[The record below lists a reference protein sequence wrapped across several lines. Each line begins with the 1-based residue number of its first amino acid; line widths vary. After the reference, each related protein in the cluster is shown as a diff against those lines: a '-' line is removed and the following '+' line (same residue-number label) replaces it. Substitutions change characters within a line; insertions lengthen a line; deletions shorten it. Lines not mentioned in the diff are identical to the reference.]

1 MIDWMESKSVD
12 SEAYIRS
19 LYCCTGY
26 IMWSMVDWI
35 GSYSQNSEANT
46 CALYISLASALDQS
60 AFASPILVHVCLCT
74 YVVTSSLCIWILVLC
89 FLLCTCT
96 EIIIDLPIGFP
107 INNIISLMQMCLCIM
122 WCEKLCHHIVCGL
135 DLSYTF
141 GRHLTDRRG
150 VSEDGIPKW
159 YKGSLW
165 SRRSKNICQHYSAAN
180 RDYHYVCN
188 IRSLPFSDIWPT

>member
-1 MIDWMESKSVD
+1 VH
-12 SEAYIRS
+12 YIFH
-19 LYCCTGY
+19 L
-26 IMWSMVDWI
+26 
-35 GSYSQNSEANT
+35 
-46 CALYISLASALDQS
+46 
-60 AFASPILVHVCLCT
+60 LVHWIRVLLLHQYLCMFACVLMSLQVAFVFGYLC
-74 YVVTSSLCIWILVLC
+74 YVSC
-89 FLLCTCT
+89 FVHV
-96 EIIIDLPIGFP
+96 
-107 INNIISLMQMCLCIM
+107 LMQMCLCIV

-141 GRHLTDRRG
+141 GRHLTDRGG

-188 IRSLPFSDIWPT
+188 IRWLPFSDI

>member
-19 LYCCTGY
+19 LYYCTDY

-35 GSYSQNSEANT
+35 GSYSRNSEANT

-74 YVVTSSLCIWILVLC
+74 YVVTSSLCIWILVLF

-96 EIIIDLPIGFP
+96 DANVLVYCVVWKIVSSYCMWPWSKLYLWQDIAHARSPFGFDISKTCVSVAIDVSWKIRILT
-107 INNIISLMQMCLCIM
+107 CLCAPRN
-122 WCEKLCHHIVCGL
+122 WCLFPAL
-135 DLSYTF
+135 
-141 GRHLTDRRG
+141 
-150 VSEDGIPKW
+150 
-159 YKGSLW
+159 
-165 SRRSKNICQHYSAAN
+165 
-180 RDYHYVCN
+180 
-188 IRSLPFSDIWPT
+188 